1 MKKYLHT
8 IILLLVFSFFQAQT
22 KINQNLK
29 MELDSILKSDQILR
43 EYVDS
48 ETTENR
54 KTEILKETGY
64 SKDGF
69 LNNIWGIINKQDSI
83 NFVKVERIIAE
94 YGYPG
99 KTLVGE
105 PTNEAAWYV
114 IQHSDKIS
122 KYFPLIEKAGAN
134 NEIDFTKVAMMHDRL
149 LTSQG
154 KEQIYGTQGAG
165 RRIINKET
173 GKEEYFRYIIP
184 IRNPEKVNELRKKAG
199 FTSTVEENAK
209 RMEIEYKVYTL
220 DDIKNFE

>member
-1 MKKYLHT
+1 MKKYSLP
-8 IILLLVFSFFQAQT
+8 IILLLVFSFSQAQT
-22 KINQNLK
+22 RINQNLK

-43 EYVDS
+43 EYIDS
-48 ETTENR
+48 ETTEIR

-64 SKDGF
+64 SKDAF
-69 LNNIWGIINKQDSI
+69 INNIWGIINKQDSI
-83 NFVKVERIIAE
+83 NLVKVEKIIGE

-114 IQHSDKIS
+114 IQHSDKIP
-122 KYFPLIEKAGAN
+122 KYFPLIEKSGLN
-134 NEIDFTKVAMMHDRL
+134 NEIDFTKVAMMQDRL
-149 LTSQG
+149 LASQG

-165 RRIINKET
+165 RRIINKKT

-184 IRNPEKVNELRKKAG
+184 IQNLGQVNELRKKAG

-220 DDIKNFE
+220 DEINNL

>member
-1 MKKYLHT
+1 MKKYTHT
-8 IILLLVFSFFQAQT
+8 IILLLFFFFSQAQT
-22 KINQNLK
+22 KINHNLK
-29 MELDSILKSDQILR
+29 TELDLILKSDQILR
-43 EYVDS
+43 EYIDS

-64 SKDGF
+64 SKEGF
-69 LNNIWGIINKQDSI
+69 LGNIWGIINKQDSI
-83 NFVKVERIIAE
+83 NLIKVEKIIAK

-105 PTNEAAWYV
+105 PTNEAVWYV
-114 IQHSDKIS
+114 IQHTGKIAQ
-122 KYFPLIEKAGAN
+122 YFPLIEKAGVN
-134 NEIDFTKVAMMHDRL
+134 NEIDFTKVAMMQDRL

-173 GKEEYFRYIIP
+173 GKEQYFRYILP
-184 IRNPEKVNELRKKAG
+184 IKNPEGVNELRKNAG

-209 RMEIEYKVYTL
+209 RLGIEYKVYTL
-220 DDIKNFE
+220 DEINNL

>member
-1 MKKYLHT
+1 MKKYSYTT
-8 IILLLVFSFFQAQT
+8 IILLVFAFSQAQT

-43 EYVDS
+43 EYIDS
-48 ETTENR
+48 ETNENR

-64 SKDGF
+64 SKEE
-69 LNNIWGIINKQDSI
+69 LLQNTWGIINKQDSI
-83 NFVKVERIIAE
+83 NLVKVEKIIAE

-105 PTNEAAWYV
+105 TTNEAAWFV
-114 IQHSDKIS
+114 IQHSSKIE
-122 KYFPLIEKAGAN
+122 KYFPLIEKAGEN
-134 NEIDFTKVAMMHDRL
+134 NEINFTKVAMMQDRL

-154 KEQIYGTQGAG
+154 KEQIYGTQGFSKF
-165 RRIINKET
+165 IINKKT
-173 GKEEYFRYIIP
+173 GKEEFIKYILP
-184 IRNPEKVNELRKKAG
+184 IKNPECVNELRKKAG

-209 RMEIEYKVYTL
+209 RMDIEYKVYTL

>member
-1 MKKYLHT
+1 MKKFTRT
-8 IILLLVFSFFQAQT
+8 IILLLIFSFSQAQT
-22 KINQNLK
+22 KTNQNLK
-29 MELDSILKSDQILR
+29 IELDSILKSDQIFR
-43 EYVDS
+43 EYIDS

-83 NFVKVERIIAE
+83 NLVKVEKIIAE

-114 IQHSDKIS
+114 IQHSHKIAE
-122 KYFPLIEKAGAN
+122 YFSLIENAGADD
-134 NEIDFTKVAMMHDRL
+134 EIDFTKVAMMQDRL

-165 RRIINKET
+165 KNVINKET
-173 GKEEYFRYIIP
+173 GKEEFFKYILP
-184 IRNPEKVNELRKKAG
+184 IKNPEMVNELRKKAG

-220 DDIKNFE
+220 EQINNL

>member
-1 MKKYLHT
+1 MKKYTNT
-8 IILLLVFSFFQAQT
+8 IILLLFFFFSQAQT
-22 KINQNLK
+22 KINHNLK
-29 MELDSILKSDQILR
+29 TELDLILKSDQILR
-43 EYVDS
+43 EYIDS

-64 SKDGF
+64 SKEGF
-69 LNNIWGIINKQDSI
+69 LGNIWGIINKQDSI
-83 NFVKVERIIAE
+83 NLIKVERIIAE

-105 PTNEAAWYV
+105 PTNEAVWYV
-114 IQHSDKIS
+114 IQHTGKIAQ
-122 KYFPLIEKAGAN
+122 YFPLIEKAGVN
-134 NEIDFTKVAMMHDRL
+134 NEIDFTKVAMMRDRL

-173 GKEEYFRYIIP
+173 GKEQYFRYILP
-184 IRNPEKVNELRKKAG
+184 IKNPEMVNELRKNAG

-209 RMEIEYKVYTL
+209 RLGIEYKVYTL
-220 DDIKNFE
+220 DEINNL

>member
-8 IILLLVFSFFQAQT
+8 IILLLVFSFSQAQT

-43 EYVDS
+43 EYIDS

-54 KTEILKETGY
+54 KLEILKETGY
-64 SKDGF
+64 SKVE
-69 LNNIWGIINKQDSI
+69 LLQNTWGIINKQDSI
-83 NFVKVERIIAE
+83 NLVKVEIIIAE

-105 PTNEAAWYV
+105 PTNEAAWNV
-114 IQHSDKIS
+114 IQHTGKIAQ
-122 KYFPLIEKAGAN
+122 YFPLIEKAGAD
-134 NEIDFTKVAMMHDRL
+134 NEIDFTKVAMMQDRL
-149 LTSQG
+149 LCSQG

-165 RRIINKET
+165 KRIVNKET
-173 GKEEYFRYIIP
+173 GKEEYFRYILP
-184 IRNPEKVNELRKKAG
+184 IKNPELVNELRKKAG

-220 DDIKNFE
+220 DEINNL

>member
-8 IILLLVFSFFQAQT
+8 IILLLVFSFSQAQT

-43 EYVDS
+43 EYIDS
-48 ETTENR
+48 ETTKNR

-83 NFVKVERIIAE
+83 NLVKIEKIIGK

-99 KTLVGE
+99 KTLVGV
-105 PTNEAAWYV
+105 PTNEAAWFV
-114 IQHSDKIS
+114 IQHSSKIK
-122 KYFPLIEKAGAN
+122 KYFPLIEKAGLD
-134 NEIDFTKVAMMHDRL
+134 NEIDFTKVAMMQDRL

-154 KEQIYGTQGAG
+154 EEQIYGTQGAG
-165 RRIINKET
+165 KNVINKET
-173 GKEEYFRYIIP
+173 GKEEYFRYILP
-184 IRNPEKVNELRKKAG
+184 IKDPKMVNERRKNAG

-220 DDIKNFE
+220 VEINNL